1 MGYVLANIIQLLCQY
16 VFCCVIEVSG
26 VKPFLNPYHV
36 SIINNIYVVSV
47 RAKCGAAGFPP

>member
-26 VKPFLNPYHV
+26 VKPFLDPYHV
-36 SIINNIYVVSV
+36 SIINNIYVVSF